1 MTSQKDISKET
12 LDGWTKKQEKKQDNI
27 SEILSQ
33 EALRLKSKRRYNE
46 ALTLINLAIEHDELN
61 SEYYNLKGLI
71 LQDLHKFR
79 QSIEAFD
86 KSLEIQESEEVM
98 LNKVNAQYGW
108 ANSLNDKNQALELI
122 TEAIENAAYLTMDI
136 DMEKFWY
143 LKGSILDCLGD
154 KIASRK
160 CYMIA
165 ENMTDEI
172 SQLDKHTDYINTTDD
187 ALICITGTQF
197 YQGLEP
203 FSEGLVVDL
212 VRDSENEHD
221 PDAVRVEVG
230 GMALGYVANS
240 PHTMIEGVKSASEI
254 KDMKFKKAEV
264 KFLYLYEYVIA
275 KLI

>member
-1 MTSQKDISKET
+1 MTSPKDISKET
-12 LDGWTKKQEKKQDNI
+12 LDGWTKKEEKKQNNI

-46 ALTLINLAIEHDELN
+46 ALTVINLAIEHDELS

-86 KSLEIQESEEVM
+86 KSLEIQESEDVM
-98 LNKVNAQYGW
+98 LNKVNALYSW
-108 ANSLNDKNQALELI
+108 ANSLNDKNRALELI
-122 TEAIENAAYLTMDI
+122 TQAIENAAYLTMEV

-221 PDAVRVEVG
+221 PDAVRVEVA

-254 KDMKFKKAEV
+254 KNTKFQKAEV

>member
-1 MTSQKDISKET
+1 MTSPKDISKET
-12 LDGWTKKQEKKQDNI
+12 LDGWTKKEEKKQNNI

-46 ALTLINLAIEHDELN
+46 ALTVINLAIEHDELS

>member
-1 MTSQKDISKET
+1 MTSPKDISKET
-12 LDGWTKKQEKKQDNI
+12 LDGWTKKQQKKQNNI

-46 ALTLINLAIEHDELN
+46 ALTVINLAIEHDELS

-98 LNKVNAQYGW
+98 LNKVNALYSW
-108 ANSLNDKNQALELI
+108 ANSLNDKNRALELI
-122 TEAIENAAYLTMDI
+122 TQAIENAAYLSMEV

-165 ENMTDEI
+165 ENMTDDI
-172 SQLDKHTDYINTTDD
+172 SQLDKHTEYINTTDD
-187 ALICITGTQF
+187 TLICITGTQF

-254 KDMKFKKAEV
+254 KNTKFQKAEV

>member
-1 MTSQKDISKET
+1 MTSPKDISKET
-12 LDGWTKKQEKKQDNI
+12 LDGWTKKEEKKQNNI

-46 ALTLINLAIEHDELN
+46 ALTVINLAIEHDELS

-86 KSLEIQESEEVM
+86 KSLEIQESEDVM
-98 LNKVNAQYGW
+98 LNKVNALYSW
-108 ANSLNDKNQALELI
+108 ANSLNDKNRALELI
-122 TEAIENAAYLTMDI
+122 TEAIENAAYLSMEV

-165 ENMTDEI
+165 ENMTDDI
-172 SQLDKHTDYINTTDD
+172 SQLDKHTEYINTTDD
-187 ALICITGTQF
+187 TLICITGTQF

-254 KDMKFKKAEV
+254 KNTKFQKAEV

>member
-79 QSIEAFD
+79 QSLEAFD

>member
-1 MTSQKDISKET
+1 MTSPKDISKET
-12 LDGWTKKQEKKQDNI
+12 LDGWTKKQQKKQNNI

-46 ALTLINLAIEHDELN
+46 ALTVINLAIEHDELS

-98 LNKVNAQYGW
+98 LNKVNALYSW
-108 ANSLNDKNQALELI
+108 ANSLNDKNRALELI
-122 TEAIENAAYLTMDI
+122 TQAIENAAYLSMEV

>member
-12 LDGWTKKQEKKQDNI
+12 LDGWTKKQQKKQDNI

-79 QSIEAFD
+79 QSLEAFD

-254 KDMKFKKAEV
+254 KNTKFQKAEV

>member
-1 MTSQKDISKET
+1 MTSPKDISKET
-12 LDGWTKKQEKKQDNI
+12 LDGWTKKEEKKQNNI

-46 ALTLINLAIEHDELN
+46 ALTVINLAIEHDELS

-98 LNKVNAQYGW
+98 LNKVNALYSW
-108 ANSLNDKNQALELI
+108 ANSLNDKNRALELI
-122 TEAIENAAYLTMDI
+122 TQAIENAAYLSMEV

-165 ENMTDEI
+165 ENMTDDI
-172 SQLDKHTDYINTTDD
+172 SQLDKHTEYINTTDD
-187 ALICITGTQF
+187 TLICITGTQF

-254 KDMKFKKAEV
+254 KNTKFQKAEV

>member
-1 MTSQKDISKET
+1 V
-12 LDGWTKKQEKKQDNI
+12 
-27 SEILSQ
+27 
-33 EALRLKSKRRYNE
+33 
-46 ALTLINLAIEHDELN
+46 TLINLAIEHDELN

-136 DMEKFWY
+136 NMEKFWY

-221 PDAVRVEVG
+221 PDAVRVEVA

>member
-1 MTSQKDISKET
+1 MTSPKDISKET
-12 LDGWTKKQEKKQDNI
+12 LDGWTKKEEKKQNNI

-46 ALTLINLAIEHDELN
+46 ALTVINLAIEHDELS

-187 ALICITGTQF
+187 DLICITGTQF

-254 KDMKFKKAEV
+254 KNTKFQKAEV

>member
-1 MTSQKDISKET
+1 MTSPKDISKET
-12 LDGWTKKQEKKQDNI
+12 LDGWTKKEEKKQNNI

-46 ALTLINLAIEHDELN
+46 ALTVINLAIEHDELS

-165 ENMTDEI
+165 ENMTDDI
-172 SQLDKHTDYINTTDD
+172 SQLDKHTEYINTTDD
-187 ALICITGTQF
+187 SLICITGTQF

-254 KDMKFKKAEV
+254 KDMKFQKAEV

>member
-46 ALTLINLAIEHDELN
+46 ALTLINLSIEHDELN

-154 KIASRK
+154 KVASRK

-254 KDMKFKKAEV
+254 KNTKFQKAEV

>member
-1 MTSQKDISKET
+1 MTSQKGFSKET

-98 LNKVNAQYGW
+98 LNKVNALYSW
-108 ANSLNDKNQALELI
+108 ANSLNDKNRALELI
-122 TEAIENAAYLTMDI
+122 TQAIENAAYLSMEV

-165 ENMTDEI
+165 ENMTDDI
-172 SQLDKHTDYINTTDD
+172 SQLDKHTEYINTTDD
-187 ALICITGTQF
+187 TLICITGTQF

>member
-46 ALTLINLAIEHDELN
+46 ALTLINLSIEHDELN

-79 QSIEAFD
+79 QSLEAFD